1 MYTPK
6 ILALRSIIIEIS
18 RTLKNLLENDNNQ
31 LQIKIKYKD
40 RAKLN
45 FEKYYM
51 WIMRVQIQK

>member
-45 FEKYYM
+45 FQKYYM